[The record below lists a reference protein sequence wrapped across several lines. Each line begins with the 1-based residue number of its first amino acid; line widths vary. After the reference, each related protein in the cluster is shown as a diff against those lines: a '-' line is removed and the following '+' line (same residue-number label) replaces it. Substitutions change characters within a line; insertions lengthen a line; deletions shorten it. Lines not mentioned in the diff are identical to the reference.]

1 MIAIIFLLVSLAI
14 IAIAMA
20 IGGAVGMFWS
30 LSSAV
35 LVLLGT
41 VCVTAISVRRR
52 DVAALTTVL
61 PQLWADPDADPS
73 AGARR
78 VLELGG
84 RVRREGPQALESAIV
99 GLRDQPF
106 LERAVSLLIDGA
118 DPAQVERVLIE
129 EAEGIARRQR
139 RVADIF
145 RRAAEVAPA
154 MGLIGTLIGLVQML
168 GQLASP
174 EAIGPA
180 MAMALLTTLYGAV
193 LAHVLCL
200 PLAVRTEA
208 LADAEHNLH
217 RLYAVGAA
225 AIGRREH
232 PVRIEMALNALLP
245 AEQRVQA
252 A

>member
-1 MIAIIFLLVSLAI
+1 MIAVVFLLASIALIAVASAIDGSL
-14 IAIAMA
+14 
-20 IGGAVGMFWS
+20 GMLWS
-30 LSSAV
+30 LSSLV

-41 VCVTAISVRRR
+41 ASVTAISVRRS
-52 DVAALTTVL
+52 DLAALRAVM
-61 PQLWADPDADPS
+61 PQLWTDPDADPS
-73 AGARR
+73 IGARR
-78 VLELGG
+78 LLELGG
-84 RVRREGPQALESAIV
+84 RVRREGPHVMESAIT

-129 EAEGIARRQR
+129 EAQAIAHRQR

-145 RRAAEVAPA
+145 RRASDVAPA

-168 GQLASP
+168 GQLSTP
-174 EAIGPA
+174 DAIGPA

-193 LAHVLCL
+193 LAHVLFL
-200 PLAVRTEA
+200 PLAVRVEA
-208 LADAEHNLH
+208 IADAEHTLH
-217 RLYAVGAA
+217 RIYAVGAA

-245 AEQRVQA
+245 VEQRVQA

>member
-1 MIAIIFLLVSLAI
+1 MIAIVFLIGSILI
-14 IAIAMA
+14 IGIAMA
-20 IGGAVGMFWS
+20 IGGTVGMFWS

-35 LVLLGT
+35 LVVLGT
-41 VCVTAISVRRR
+41 ICVSAISVRRR
-52 DVAALTTVL
+52 DLSALGSVL
-61 PQLWADPDADPS
+61 PQLWADPDADPT

-84 RVRREGPQALESAIV
+84 RVRREGPQAMEAAIV
-99 GLRDQPF
+99 GLREQPF

-118 DPAQVERVLIE
+118 EPAQVERVLLE
-129 EAEGIARRQR
+129 EAEAIARRQH

-145 RRAAEVAPA
+145 RRAGDVAPA

-168 GQLASP
+168 GQLSSP
-174 EAIGPA
+174 DAIGPA
-180 MAMALLTTLYGAV
+180 MALALLTTLYGAV
-193 LAHVLCL
+193 IAHVVCL

-208 LADAEHNLH
+208 LADADYNLN
-217 RLYAVGAA
+217 RLYAVGIA

-245 AEQRVQA
+245 VEQRVQA